1 MWVSTSSLTVL
12 FVISSVS
19 IFEWQCC
26 FSHWKDTVNTI
37 VTDMLEW
44 PHRIVVPIGGIP
56 VDTRYLHFYE
66 YSSDQ
71 ALHLSVPY
79 LLNPCNVLMGKVDFG
94 LLQFATYILAKKK
107 QKTRLCIYL
116 RNDLLE
122 INSYCCSFPVSM
134 WIQVFQLFRIQIHVR
149 KQRSSGFW

>member
-1 MWVSTSSLTVL
+1 MFPFLNDNAV
-12 FVISSVS
+12 
-19 IFEWQCC
+19 

-44 PHRIVVPIGGIP
+44 PHRIVVPIAP

-79 LLNPCNVLMGKVDFG
+79 LLNPCNVLMAKVDFG
-94 LLQFATYILAKKK
+94 LLQFATYKLAEK
-107 QKTRLCIYL
+107 
-116 RNDLLE
+116 N
-122 INSYCCSFPVSM
+122 
-134 WIQVFQLFRIQIHVR
+134 R
-149 KQRSSGFW
+149 KQDSASTKGMTCLKSIHTAVPSLSQCEFRCFSCSEFRYM